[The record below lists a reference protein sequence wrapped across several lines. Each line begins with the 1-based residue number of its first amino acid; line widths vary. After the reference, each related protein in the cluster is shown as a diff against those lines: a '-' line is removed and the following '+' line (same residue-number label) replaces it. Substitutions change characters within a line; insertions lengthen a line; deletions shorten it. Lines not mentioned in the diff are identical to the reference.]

1 LISEFGS
8 VSGFDAESA
17 FPRRVQSRSESR
29 RIFEVWLGRTL
40 VLKHG
45 DKRDNSR
52 QRREEGST
60 WSHHSSCRDQRYL
73 PCHSEQTNLVEI
85 VEKTATYVSRNNKD
99 FEERIRENER
109 ANPKFAF
116 LNPIDPFYRYYD
128 WRLKELQA
136 GGSKAATP
144 FATRIFTPQAIKKD
158 SGLPEPPPFQFS
170 GKLPPITA
178 QDLDILRLTALF
190 VARHGNAFQRSIA
203 DRESRN
209 YQFDFLRANHSLY
222 PYFQQ
227 MVSEYNRVLLPPKGM
242 LDQIRRM
249 AEDKEAVLDD
259 VHVRVVWQ
267 KYIIEQANKDKQEQ
281 ERERGTHSLSR

>member
-1 LISEFGS
+1 MIDLC
-8 VSGFDAESA
+8 V
-17 FPRRVQSRSESR
+17 
-29 RIFEVWLGRTL
+29 GRTL
-40 VLKHG
+40 DSQHG
-45 DKRDNSR
+45 DQRDTRR
-52 QRREEGST
+52 QRGEERST
-60 WSHHSSCRDQRYL
+60 GGHHSSCRDQRYL
-73 PCHSEQTNLVEI
+73 PYHSEHTNVVEI

-116 LNPIDPFYRYYD
+116 LNPMDPFYRYYD

-144 FATRIFTPQAIKKD
+144 FATRTSTPQAIKKD
-158 SGLPEPPPFQFS
+158 TGPPEPPPFQFS

-178 QDLDILRLTALF
+178 QDLDILRLAALF
-190 VARHGNAFQRSIA
+190 VARHGNAFQRTIA

-281 ERERGTHSLSR
+281 EREKGTHFMSRLALLIYS